1 MSNPTTI
8 QLEKIIIHGYC
19 QLVTRKINAGQTGY
33 DGLPVIWTGQIDVEF
48 TPTQEKTALPS
59 GDDPRWGSIKGPVLG
74 SVKGTFYGLPLNYLP
89 QILGVKYSA
98 ADGMVVGDEDEPD
111 VLIGMAFDQSVKHE
125 STGAASVN
133 KTILYKVELDLPTI
147 SGKTK
152 GEGDNAVANI
162 EISGKAWPAYYT
174 KTGGSTGRRTYCT
187 VNSTLN
193 PDKFAANNNTIV
205 WPSDFTADA

>member
-1 MSNPTTI
+1 M
-8 QLEKIIIHGYC
+8 
-19 QLVTRKINAGQTGY
+19 
-33 DGLPVIWTGQIDVEF
+33 
-48 TPTQEKTALPS
+48 
-59 GDDPRWGSIKGPVLG
+59 
-74 SVKGTFYGLPLNYLP
+74 
-89 QILGVKYSA
+89 KYSA